1 MICGKMLFWN
11 RALLNLILN
20 FSCIQIKIGVHF
32 DLYQQNRSNRQE
44 VCRYCWPEGE
54 MVWHWI
60 QVGGYTW
67 WENSGEQSNQLN
79 WIYEII
85 CLMSAIVLNFLK
97 KNFVILFIEMEELW
111 IEWESSS
118 STKKW
123 VYPNKFRSCSKRK
136 RCKFCI

>member
-20 FSCIQIKIGVHF
+20 FSCMQIKIGVHF

-60 QVGGYTW
+60 QVGGYTR
-67 WENSGEQSNQLN
+67 WENSGEQSNQLS
-79 WIYEII
+79 WI
-85 CLMSAIVLNFLK
+85 LWNHLLNVSHCFEFLK
-97 KNFVILFIEMEELW
+97 KKFYLVYRNGRIVDWVRIFIFHQEMSLSQQISKLFRE
-111 IEWESSS
+111 
-118 STKKW
+118 KKM
-123 VYPNKFRSCSKRK
+123 
-136 RCKFCI
+136 